1 MNIIVKNVALLL
13 IYSQCYGRVRPV
25 HAQSVE
31 PFLKGLSL
39 LQRYIHSVMK
49 KEKHIL
55 QTRKVHM
62 SQIELKA
69 EIRTRI
75 MAMART
81 VHAVVQVTKNLQRCI
96 YLTGV
101 KHFPQR
107 DPG

>member
-1 MNIIVKNVALLL
+1 M
-13 IYSQCYGRVRPV
+13 RPV
-25 HAQSVE
+25 RVQSVE

-55 QTRKVHM
+55 QTRKVQM
-62 SQIELKA
+62 SQIELKG
-69 EIRTRI
+69 EIRKRL

-81 VHAVVQVTKNLQRCI
+81 VPAVVRVTKNRQLCI
-96 YLTGV
+96 CLMGA